1 MILYFLL
8 GVLTPISLVFFEWD
22 VIEEEQI
29 QEVIKAQQATLK
41 NKGKGQASTL
51 Q

>member
-1 MILYFLL
+1 MSVFKTHKCFYMC
-8 GVLTPISLVFFEWD
+8 VLIV
-22 VIEEEQI
+22 EEEQI